1 MRDEPATLSPQTP
14 RPAVSRRR
22 APMRGLRSGGGHL
35 VRDSHTLV
43 HGLLRA
49 ADVLV
54 VVLSAVA
61 AYWLRHDT
69 LDMPFYYQAAIV
81 LAAVLTVNFT
91 QLAGVY
97 RFSVLEHV
105 PSQIL
110 HALAAWAGVLTTL
123 LIMAYFTRTSEWFS
137 RAWVVMWLALTVA
150 GFVSIRLVALFQLW
164 RLRLRGELSTHIA
177 IVGARELGRAVIR
190 QLRADRIE
198 DVVIVGVFDDF
209 GGLPTELEG
218 CPVRGTTH
226 DLIEVARHE
235 RIDEVILA
243 MVDRSEDEIEQVV
256 AKLRPLPLNTKLC
269 AHSLRLNLPVH
280 GFTSFAGVP
289 LLHVFERPLSGWGG
303 VWKTVEDRVLGA
315 AILILMLP
323 LMCVCAF
330 MIKLDSPGPALFRQK
345 RYGFNNNEI
354 TVFKFRTM
362 AHEPA
367 PDPSVPQARRNDPRI
382 TRVGAFL
389 RRTSL
394 DELPQLF
401 NVLRGEMSLVGPRPH
416 AVAHNEHYAKIIDGY
431 LGRHRV
437 KPGITGWAQVNGLR
451 GETETPEKMRMRVQY
466 DLFYIDNWSLL
477 FDLKILVMTSLLG
490 FVHRNAY

>member
-1 MRDEPATLSPQTP
+1 
-14 RPAVSRRR
+14 
-22 APMRGLRSGGGHL
+22 MRGIGTGSGHL
-35 VRDSHTLV
+35 GRDSQTLV
-43 HGLLRA
+43 HGALRA

-54 VVLSAVA
+54 VGISAVL

-69 LDMPFYYQAAIV
+69 LDMPFYYQSAIM
-81 LAAVLTVNFT
+81 LAAVFTLNFT
-91 QLAGVY
+91 QFAGVY
-97 RFSVLEHV
+97 RYSVLAHV

-110 HALAAWAGVLTTL
+110 RVLAAWAGVLVTL
-123 LIMAYFTRTSEWFS
+123 LIMSYFTQTSDWFS
-137 RAWVVMWLALTVA
+137 RAWVAIWMALAAA
-150 GFVSIRLVALFQLW
+150 GFVAIRLAALLQLW

-190 QLRADRIE
+190 QLREDRVE
-198 DVVIVGVFDDF
+198 DVRIVGVFDDV
-209 GGLPTELEG
+209 GPLPSELEG
-218 CPVRGTTH
+218 CPVRGSTD
-226 DLIEVARHE
+226 DLIEVARRE

-243 MVDRSEDEIEQVV
+243 MVDRSEAEIEQVV

-280 GFTSFAGVP
+280 GFTAFAGLP

-303 VWKTVEDRVLGA
+303 VWKTLEDRVLGA
-315 AILILMLP
+315 VILILMLP
-323 LMCVCAF
+323 LMAACALL
-330 MIKLDSPGPALFRQK
+330 IKLDSTGPVLFRQK

-362 AHEPA
+362 AHEPV
-367 PDPSVPQARRNDPRI
+367 PSETVPQARRNDPRI
-382 TRVGAFL
+382 TRIGAFL
-389 RRTSL
+389 RKTSL

-477 FDLKILVMTSLLG
+477 FDLKILAMTSFLG

>member
-1 MRDEPATLSPQTP
+1 MRDEPNNQA
-14 RPAVSRRR
+14 ARR
-22 APMRGLRSGGGHL
+22 AVRTKRARPMRGMRWNEGQFA
-35 VRDSHTLV
+35 RDSQTLMRGV
-43 HGLLRA
+43 LRT

-54 VVLSAVA
+54 VVASAVI

-69 LDMPFYYQAAIV
+69 LEMPFYYQAAIV

-110 HALAAWAGVLTTL
+110 HAMAAWAGVFVTL
-123 LIMAYFTRTSEWFS
+123 LIMAYFTRTSDWFS
-137 RAWVVMWLALTVA
+137 RAWVVMWLALTIS
-150 GFVSIRLVALFQLW
+150 GFVAIRLVALFQLW
-164 RLRLRGELSTHIA
+164 RLRLRGELSTQVA

-190 QLRADRIE
+190 QLREDQVE
-198 DVVIVGVFDDF
+198 DVRIVGVFDDV
-209 GGLPTELEG
+209 GPLPAELEG
-218 CPVRGTTH
+218 CPVRGTTD

-243 MVDRSEDEIEQVV
+243 MVDRSEAEIEQVV

-269 AHSLRLNLPVH
+269 AHSLKLNLPVH
-280 GFTSFAGVP
+280 GFTSFAGLP

-303 VWKTVEDRVLGA
+303 VWKTVEDRLLGA
-315 AILILMLP
+315 VILILMLP
-323 LMCVCAF
+323 LMSICAL
-330 MIKLDSPGPALFRQK
+330 MIKLDSPGPVLFRQK
-345 RYGFNNNEI
+345 RYGFANNQI

-367 PDPSVPQARRNDPRI
+367 PDANVPQAQRNDPRI

-389 RRTSL
+389 RRSSL

-401 NVLRGEMSLVGPRPH
+401 NVLRGDMSLVGPRPH

-477 FDLKILVMTSLLG
+477 FDLKILAMTSFLG

>member
-1 MRDEPATLSPQTP
+1 MRDDPAPPSV
-14 RPAVSRRR
+14 PAAAGR
-22 APMRGLRSGGGHL
+22 ARGRPMRGIRSGGGHL
-35 VRDSHTLV
+35 GRDSDTLV
-43 HGLLRA
+43 RGLLRV

-54 VVLSAVA
+54 VVVSAIA

-69 LDMPFYYQAAIV
+69 LEMPFYYQAAIV
-81 LAAVLTVNFT
+81 LGAVLTLNFT

-97 RFSVLEHV
+97 RFPVLEHV

-110 HALAAWAGVLTTL
+110 YALVAWTGVLTTL
-123 LIMAYFTRTSEWFS
+123 VIMAYFTRTSEWFS
-137 RAWVVMWLALTVA
+137 RAWVVLWLCLAVA
-150 GFVSIRLVALFQLW
+150 GFVAIRLVALFQLW

-190 QLRADRIE
+190 QLRADRVE
-198 DVVIVGVFDDF
+198 DVRIVGVFDDF
-209 GGLPTELEG
+209 GALPSELEG
-218 CPVRGTTH
+218 CPVRGGTD

-243 MVDRSEDEIEQVV
+243 MVDRSEEEIEKVV

-280 GFTSFAGVP
+280 GFTSFAGLP

-303 VWKTVEDRVLGA
+303 VWKTLEDRVLGA
-315 AILILMLP
+315 IILILMLP
-323 LMCVCAF
+323 LMCACAL
-330 MIKLDSPGPALFRQK
+330 MIKLDSAGPVLFRQK

-354 TVFKFRTM
+354 TVFKFPPM
-362 AHEPA
+362 PHKPV
-367 PDPSVPQARRNDPRI
+367 PSETVPTARRNDPRI
-382 TRVGAFL
+382 TPTAAFL
-389 RRTSL
+389 RKTSL

-437 KPGITGWAQVNGLR
+437 KPGITGWAKVNGLR

-477 FDLKILVMTSLLG
+477 FDLKILAMTSFLG

>member
-1 MRDEPATLSPQTP
+1 MRDEPLTGSPRTP
-14 RPAVSRRR
+14 PARRV
-22 APMRGLRSGGGHL
+22 PMRGVRSGGSGHL
-35 VRDSHTLV
+35 GRDSHTLV
-43 HGLLRA
+43 RGLLRA

-54 VVLSAVA
+54 VVASAIA

-81 LAAVLTVNFT
+81 LAAILIVNFT
-91 QLAGVY
+91 QVAGVY
-97 RFSVLEHV
+97 RFPVLEHV

-110 HALAAWAGVLTTL
+110 HALAAWAGVLVTL

-137 RAWVVMWLALTVA
+137 RAWVVMWMALAVA
-150 GFVSIRLVALFQLW
+150 GFIGIRLVALFQLW
-164 RLRLRGELSTHIA
+164 RLRLRGDLSTHIA
-177 IVGARELGRAVIR
+177 IVGARDLGGAVIR

-198 DVVIVGVFDDF
+198 DVRIVGVFDDVP
-209 GGLPTELEG
+209 GLPAEVEG
-218 CPVRGTTH
+218 CPVRGTTD
-226 DLIEVARHE
+226 DLIEVARRE
-235 RIDEVILA
+235 RVDEVILA

-280 GFTSFAGVP
+280 GFTSFAGLP

-303 VWKTVEDRVLGA
+303 VWKGLEDRVLGA
-315 AILILMLP
+315 VILILMAP
-323 LMCVCAF
+323 LMCACAL
-330 MIKLDSPGPALFRQK
+330 MIKLDSRGPALFRQK

-389 RRTSL
+389 RRSSL

-416 AVAHNEHYAKIIDGY
+416 AVAHNEHYAQVIDGY

-477 FDLKILVMTSLLG
+477 FDLKILVMTSFLG

>member
-1 MRDEPATLSPQTP
+1 MRDDPAN
-14 RPAVSRRR
+14 PAPPPAPKGFKR
-22 APMRGLRSGGGHL
+22 ARPMRGMRSNEGQFARDSQTL
-35 VRDSHTLV
+35 VR
-43 HGLLRA
+43 GLLRT

-54 VVLSAVA
+54 VVASAVI

-91 QLAGVY
+91 QVAGVY

-105 PSQIL
+105 PTQIL
-110 HALAAWAGVLTTL
+110 HALAAWAGVLVTL
-123 LIMAYFTRTSEWFS
+123 LIMAYFTRTSDWFS
-137 RAWVVMWLALTVA
+137 RAWVVMWAILSMS
-150 GFVSIRLVALFQLW
+150 GFVGIRLVALFQLW
-164 RLRLRGELSTHIA
+164 RLRQRGELSTQVA
-177 IVGARELGRAVIR
+177 IVGARDLGRAVIR
-190 QLRADRIE
+190 QLREDRVE
-198 DVVIVGVFDDF
+198 DVRLIGVFDDV
-209 GGLPTELEG
+209 GPLPAEVEG
-218 CPVRGTTH
+218 CPVRGTTD
-226 DLIEVARHE
+226 DLIELARHE

-243 MVDRSEDEIEQVV
+243 MVDRSEGEIEQVV

-280 GFTSFAGVP
+280 GFTSFAGLP

-303 VWKTVEDRVLGA
+303 VWKTVEDRLLGA
-315 AILILMLP
+315 LILILMLP
-323 LMCVCAF
+323 LMCACAL
-330 MIKLDSPGPALFRQK
+330 MIKLDSPGPVLFRQK

-367 PDPSVPQARRNDPRI
+367 PDPNVPQARRNDPRI

-389 RRTSL
+389 RRSSL

-416 AVAHNEHYAKIIDGY
+416 AVAHNEHYAQVIDGY

-477 FDLKILVMTSLLG
+477 FDLKILVMTSFLG

>member
-1 MRDEPATLSPQTP
+1 MRDEPAPSAAPSAAA
-14 RPAVSRRR
+14 RSKR
-22 APMRGLRSGGGHL
+22 ARPMRGMRSTEGQFARDSQTL
-35 VRDSHTLV
+35 VR
-43 HGLLRA
+43 GLLRT

-54 VVLSAVA
+54 VVASAVI

-91 QLAGVY
+91 QVAGVY

-110 HALAAWAGVLTTL
+110 HALAAWAGVFVTL
-123 LIMAYFTRTSEWFS
+123 LIMAYFTRTSDWFS
-137 RAWVVMWLALTVA
+137 RAWVVMWLVLAIS
-150 GFVSIRLVALFQLW
+150 GFVAIRLVALLQLW
-164 RLRLRGELSTHIA
+164 RLRLRGELSTHVA

-190 QLRADRIE
+190 QLREDQVE
-198 DVVIVGVFDDF
+198 DVRIVGVFDDV
-209 GGLPTELEG
+209 GPLPTELEG
-218 CPVRGTTH
+218 CPVRGTTD
-226 DLIEVARHE
+226 DLIELARRE

-243 MVDRSEDEIEQVV
+243 MVDRSEAEIEQVI
-256 AKLRPLPLNTKLC
+256 AKLRPLPINTKLC

-280 GFTSFAGVP
+280 GFTSFAGLP

-303 VWKTVEDRVLGA
+303 VWKTVEDRLLGGV
-315 AILILMLP
+315 ILVLMLP
-323 LMCVCAF
+323 LMSICAL
-330 MIKLDSPGPALFRQK
+330 MIKLDSPGPVLFRQK
-345 RYGFNNNEI
+345 RYGFANNEI

-362 AHEPA
+362 AHDPA
-367 PDPSVPQARRNDPRI
+367 PDANVPQARRNDPRI

-389 RRTSL
+389 RSSSL

-401 NVLRGEMSLVGPRPH
+401 NVLRGDMSLVGPRPH

-477 FDLKILVMTSLLG
+477 FDLKILAMTSFLG

>member
-1 MRDEPATLSPQTP
+1 MRDDPLTRPTDAAAPA
-14 RPAVSRRR
+14 RR
-22 APMRGLRSGGGHL
+22 ALLGPIRGRSGRGQFG
-35 VRDSHTLV
+35 RDSHTLV
-43 HGLLRA
+43 RGLVRT
-49 ADVLV
+49 ADVGV
-54 VVLSAVA
+54 VVVSAIA

-81 LAAVLTVNFT
+81 LAAVLTLNFT

-97 RFSVLEHV
+97 RYSLLEHV

-110 HALAAWAGVLTTL
+110 RAMVAWTEVLVTL

-137 RAWVVMWLALTVA
+137 RAWVVMWLALTIG
-150 GFVSIRLVALFQLW
+150 GFVAIRLVALLQLW
-164 RLRLRGELSTHIA
+164 RLRLRGELATHIA
-177 IVGARELGRAVIR
+177 IVGARELGHAVIR
-190 QLRADRIE
+190 QLRADRVE
-198 DVVIVGVFDDF
+198 DVRIVGVFDDF
-209 GGLPTELEG
+209 APLPAEVEG
-218 CPVRGTTH
+218 CPVRGTSD
-226 DLIEVARHE
+226 DLIEVARQE

-243 MVDRSEDEIEQVV
+243 MVDRSEEEIERVV

-280 GFTSFAGVP
+280 GFTSFAGLP

-303 VWKTVEDRVLGA
+303 VWKSLEDRVLGA
-315 AILILMLP
+315 IILILMLP
-323 LMCVCAF
+323 LMCICAVL
-330 MIKLDSPGPALFRQK
+330 IRLDSPGPVLFRQK

-362 AHEPA
+362 AHEAA

-382 TRVGAFL
+382 TRIGAFL
-389 RRTSL
+389 RRSSL

-416 AVAHNEHYAKIIDGY
+416 AVAHNQHYAEIIDGY

>member
-1 MRDEPATLSPQTP
+1 MRDEPS
-14 RPAVSRRR
+14 RPAPATPAKLKRGR
-22 APMRGLRSGGGHL
+22 AMRGMRSSNEGQFA
-35 VRDSHTLV
+35 RDSHTLV
-43 HGLLRA
+43 RGLLRA

-54 VVLSAVA
+54 VVASAII

-69 LDMPFYYQAAIV
+69 LVMPFYYQAAIV

-91 QLAGVY
+91 QIAGVY

-110 HALAAWAGVLTTL
+110 HALAAWAGVFVTL
-123 LIMAYFTRTSEWFS
+123 LIMAYFTQTSDWFS
-137 RAWVVMWLALTVA
+137 RAWVVMWLALA
-150 GFVSIRLVALFQLW
+150 ISGFIAIRLVALLQLW
-164 RLRLRGELSTHIA
+164 RLKLRGELSTQVA

-190 QLRADRIE
+190 QLREDQVE
-198 DVVIVGVFDDF
+198 DVRIVGVFDDV
-209 GGLPTELEG
+209 GPLPTEIEG
-218 CPVRGTTH
+218 CPVRGNTD
-226 DLIEVARHE
+226 DLIELARHQ

-243 MVDRSEDEIEQVV
+243 MVDRSEAEIEHVI

-280 GFTSFAGVP
+280 GFTSFAGLP

-303 VWKTVEDRVLGA
+303 VWKTLEDRLLGA
-315 AILILMLP
+315 VILILMLP
-323 LMCVCAF
+323 LMCFCAL
-330 MIKLDSPGPALFRQK
+330 MIKLDSAGPVLFRQK
-345 RYGFNNNEI
+345 RYGFNNDEI

-362 AHEPA
+362 AHDPA
-367 PDPSVPQARRNDPRI
+367 PDPNVPQARRNDPRI
-382 TRVGAFL
+382 TRIGAFL

-416 AVAHNEHYAKIIDGY
+416 AVAHNEHYAEIIDGY

-477 FDLKILVMTSLLG
+477 FDLKILVMTSFLG

>member
-1 MRDEPATLSPQTP
+1 MRDEPSN
-14 RPAVSRRR
+14 PASRGAARSKR
-22 APMRGLRSGGGHL
+22 ARPMRGMRSNEGQFARDSQTL
-35 VRDSHTLV
+35 VRGV
-43 HGLLRA
+43 LRM

-54 VVLSAVA
+54 VVASAVV
-61 AYWLRHDT
+61 AYWLRHDS
-69 LDMPFYYQAAIV
+69 LDIPFYYQAAIV
-81 LAAVLTVNFT
+81 LAAVLTINFT

-110 HALAAWAGVLTTL
+110 HAMAAWAGVFMTL
-123 LIMAYFTRTSEWFS
+123 LIMAYFTRTSDWFS
-137 RAWVVMWLALTVA
+137 RAWVVMWLALA
-150 GFVSIRLVALFQLW
+150 ISGFVAIRLVALFQLW
-164 RLRLRGELSTHIA
+164 RLRLRGELSTQVA

-190 QLRADRIE
+190 QLREDQVE
-198 DVVIVGVFDDF
+198 DVRIVGVFDDV
-209 GGLPTELEG
+209 GPLPAELEG
-218 CPVRGTTH
+218 CPVRGTTD
-226 DLIEVARHE
+226 DLIELARRE

-243 MVDRSEDEIEQVV
+243 MVDRSEAEIEQVI

-280 GFTSFAGVP
+280 GFTSFAGLP

-303 VWKTVEDRVLGA
+303 VWKTVEDRLLGA
-315 AILILMLP
+315 VILILMLP
-323 LMCVCAF
+323 LMCICAL
-330 MIKLDSPGPALFRQK
+330 MIKLDSPGPVLFRQK
-345 RYGFNNNEI
+345 RYGFANNEI

-367 PDPSVPQARRNDPRI
+367 PDLNVPQARRNDPRI

-389 RRTSL
+389 RASSL

-401 NVLRGEMSLVGPRPH
+401 NVLRGDMSLVGPRPH

-477 FDLKILVMTSLLG
+477 FEIG
-490 FVHRNAY
+490 RA

>member
-1 MRDEPATLSPQTP
+1 
-14 RPAVSRRR
+14 VS
-22 APMRGLRSGGGHL
+22 AI
-35 VRDSHTLV
+35 
-43 HGLLRA
+43 
-49 ADVLV
+49 
-54 VVLSAVA
+54 A

-69 LDMPFYYQAAIV
+69 LDMPFYYQAAIA
-81 LAAVLTVNFT
+81 LGAILTVNFT

-97 RFSVLEHV
+97 RHSVLEHV

-110 HALAAWAGVLTTL
+110 HALVAWAGVLTTL

-137 RAWVVMWLALTVA
+137 RAWVAIWMALAAA
-150 GFVSIRLVALFQLW
+150 GFVAIRLAALLQLW
-164 RLRLRGELSTHIA
+164 RLRLRGDLSTHVA

-190 QLRADRIE
+190 QLREDRVE
-198 DVVIVGVFDDF
+198 DVRIVGVFDDA
-209 GGLPTELEG
+209 GPLPGELEG
-218 CPVRGTTH
+218 CPVRGSTD
-226 DLIEVARHE
+226 DLIEVARRE

-243 MVDRSEDEIEQVV
+243 MVDRSEAEIEQVV

-280 GFTSFAGVP
+280 GFTAFAGLP

-303 VWKTVEDRVLGA
+303 VWKTLEDRVLGA
-315 AILILMLP
+315 VILILMLP
-323 LMCVCAF
+323 LMAVCALL
-330 MIKLDSPGPALFRQK
+330 IKLDSAGPALFRQK

-362 AHEPA
+362 AHEPQA
-367 PDPSVPQARRNDPRI
+367 DASVPQARRNDPRI
-382 TRVGAFL
+382 TRIGAFL
-389 RRTSL
+389 RKTSL

-477 FDLKILVMTSLLG
+477 FDLKILAMTSFLG

>member
-1 MRDEPATLSPQTP
+1 MRDDPANPVPPIPKGFKRP
-14 RPAVSRRR
+14 R
-22 APMRGLRSGGGHL
+22 PMRGMRSNEGQFARDSQTL
-35 VRDSHTLV
+35 VR
-43 HGLLRA
+43 GLLRT

-54 VVLSAVA
+54 VVASAVI

-69 LDMPFYYQAAIV
+69 LEMPFYYQAAIV

-91 QLAGVY
+91 QLTGVY

-105 PSQIL
+105 PTQIL
-110 HALAAWAGVLTTL
+110 HALAAWAAVLVTL
-123 LIMAYFTRTSEWFS
+123 LIMAYFTRTSDWFS
-137 RAWVVMWLALTVA
+137 RAWVVMWAILSMS
-150 GFVSIRLVALFQLW
+150 GFVGIRLVALFQLW
-164 RLRLRGELSTHIA
+164 RLRQRGELVTQVA
-177 IVGARELGRAVIR
+177 IVGARDLGRAVIR
-190 QLRADRIE
+190 QLREDRVE
-198 DVVIVGVFDDF
+198 DVRLVGVFDDA
-209 GGLPTELEG
+209 GPWPAEIEG
-218 CPVRGTTH
+218 CPVRGTTD
-226 DLIEVARHE
+226 DLIELARHE

-243 MVDRSEDEIEQVV
+243 MVDRSEGEIEQVV

-280 GFTSFAGVP
+280 GFTSFAGLP

-303 VWKTVEDRVLGA
+303 VWKTVEDRLLGGV
-315 AILILMLP
+315 ILILMLP
-323 LMCVCAF
+323 LMCICAL
-330 MIKLDSPGPALFRQK
+330 MIKLDSPGPVLFRQK

-389 RRTSL
+389 RRSSL

-416 AVAHNEHYAKIIDGY
+416 AVAHNEHYAQVIDGY

-477 FDLKILVMTSLLG
+477 FDLKILVMTSFLG

>member
-1 MRDEPATLSPQTP
+1 
-14 RPAVSRRR
+14 
-22 APMRGLRSGGGHL
+22 MRGMRTGSGHL
-35 VRDSHTLV
+35 GRDSHTLV
-43 HGLLRA
+43 RGLLRA

-54 VVLSAVA
+54 VAVSAVL

-69 LDMPFYYQAAIV
+69 LDMPFYYQAAIM
-81 LAAVLTVNFT
+81 LAAILTVNFT

-110 HALAAWAGVLTTL
+110 HALAAWVGVLVTL
-123 LIMAYFTRTSEWFS
+123 LIMAYFTRTSDWFS
-137 RAWVVMWLALTVA
+137 RAWVVMWMALAVG
-150 GFVSIRLVALFQLW
+150 GFVAIRLVALLQLW

-177 IVGARELGRAVIR
+177 IVGARDLGRAVIR
-190 QLRADRIE
+190 QLREDRVE
-198 DVVIVGVFDDF
+198 DVRIVGVFDDA
-209 GGLPTELEG
+209 GPLPSELEG
-218 CPVRGTTH
+218 CPVRGSTD

-243 MVDRSEDEIEQVV
+243 MVDRSEAEIEQVV

-280 GFTSFAGVP
+280 GFTSFAGLP

-303 VWKTVEDRVLGA
+303 VWKGLEDRVLGA
-315 AILILMLP
+315 VILILMLP
-323 LMCVCAF
+323 LMAMCALL
-330 MIKLDSPGPALFRQK
+330 IKLDSAGPVVFRQK

-362 AHEPA
+362 AHEPVA
-367 PDPSVPQARRNDPRI
+367 ADAGVPQAQRNDPRI
-382 TRVGAFL
+382 TRIGAFL
-389 RRTSL
+389 RKTSL

-401 NVLRGEMSLVGPRPH
+401 NVLRGDMSLVGPRPH

-477 FDLKILVMTSLLG
+477 FDLKILAMTSFLG

>member
-1 MRDEPATLSPQTP
+1 
-14 RPAVSRRR
+14 
-22 APMRGLRSGGGHL
+22 MRGMRSSREGQFARDSQTL
-35 VRDSHTLV
+35 VR
-43 HGLLRA
+43 GLLRT

-54 VVLSAVA
+54 VIASAVI
-61 AYWLRHDT
+61 AYWLRHDS
-69 LDMPFYYQAAIV
+69 LDIPFYYQAAIV

-110 HALAAWAGVLTTL
+110 HALVAWAGVMVTL

-137 RAWVVMWLALTVA
+137 RAWVVMWLALA
-150 GFVSIRLVALFQLW
+150 ISGFIAIRLAALLQLW
-164 RLRLRGELSTHIA
+164 RLKQRGELCTQIA

-190 QLRADRIE
+190 QLREDQVE
-198 DVVIVGVFDDF
+198 DVRLVGVFDDAE
-209 GGLPTELEG
+209 GLPSEVEG
-218 CPVRGTTH
+218 CPVRGTTD
-226 DLIEVARHE
+226 DLIELARHE

-243 MVDRSEDEIEQVV
+243 MVDRSEGEIEQVI

-280 GFTSFAGVP
+280 GFTSFAGLP

-303 VWKTVEDRVLGA
+303 VWKTVEDRLLGA
-315 AILILMLP
+315 VILILMLP
-323 LMCVCAF
+323 LMCMCAL
-330 MIKLDSPGPALFRQK
+330 MIKLDSPGPVLFRQK
-345 RYGFNNNEI
+345 RYGFNNNQI

-367 PDPSVPQARRNDPRI
+367 PDPNVPQARRNDPRI
-382 TRVGAFL
+382 TRVGGFL
-389 RRTSL
+389 RRSSL

-477 FDLKILVMTSLLG
+477 LDLKILVMTSFLG

>member
-1 MRDEPATLSPQTP
+1 
-14 RPAVSRRR
+14 
-22 APMRGLRSGGGHL
+22 MRGVRSGGSGHL
-35 VRDSHTLV
+35 GRDSHTLV
-43 HGLLRA
+43 RGLLRA

-54 VVLSAVA
+54 VVVSAIT

-81 LAAVLTVNFT
+81 LAAILTVNFT
-91 QLAGVY
+91 QVAGVY
-97 RFSVLEHV
+97 RFPVLEHV

-110 HALAAWAGVLTTL
+110 HALAAWAGVLITL

-137 RAWVVMWLALTVA
+137 RAWVVMWMALAVA
-150 GFVSIRLVALFQLW
+150 GFIGIRLVALFQLW
-164 RLRLRGELSTHIA
+164 RLRLRGDLSTHIA
-177 IVGARELGRAVIR
+177 IVGARELGAAVIR

-198 DVVIVGVFDDF
+198 DVRIVGVFDDVP
-209 GGLPTELEG
+209 GLPAELEG
-218 CPVRGTTH
+218 CPVRGTTD
-226 DLIEVARHE
+226 DLIEVARRE

-280 GFTSFAGVP
+280 GFTSFAGLP

-303 VWKTVEDRVLGA
+303 VWKGLEDRVLGA
-315 AILILMLP
+315 VILILMAP
-323 LMCVCAF
+323 LMFACAL
-330 MIKLDSPGPALFRQK
+330 MIKLDSRGPALFRQK

-362 AHEPA
+362 AHDPA
-367 PDPSVPQARRNDPRI
+367 PDPAVPQARRNDPRI

-394 DELPQLF
+394 DELPQLL

-477 FDLKILVMTSLLG
+477 FDLKILIMTSLMG

>member
-1 MRDEPATLSPQTP
+1 
-14 RPAVSRRR
+14 
-22 APMRGLRSGGGHL
+22 
-35 VRDSHTLV
+35 
-43 HGLLRA
+43 
-49 ADVLV
+49 
-54 VVLSAVA
+54 
-61 AYWLRHDT
+61 
-69 LDMPFYYQAAIV
+69 
-81 LAAVLTVNFT
+81 
-91 QLAGVY
+91 
-97 RFSVLEHV
+97 
-105 PSQIL
+105 
-110 HALAAWAGVLTTL
+110 
-123 LIMAYFTRTSEWFS
+123 
-137 RAWVVMWLALTVA
+137 VVMWLALA
-150 GFVSIRLVALFQLW
+150 ISGFVAIRLVALFQLW
-164 RLRLRGELSTHIA
+164 RLRARGELSTQVA

-190 QLRADRIE
+190 QLREDLVE
-198 DVVIVGVFDDF
+198 DVRIVGVFDDV
-209 GGLPTELEG
+209 GPLPAELEG
-218 CPVRGTTH
+218 CPVRGSTD

-243 MVDRSEDEIEQVV
+243 MVDRSEAEIEQVV

-280 GFTSFAGVP
+280 GFTSFAGLP

-303 VWKTVEDRVLGA
+303 VWKTVEDRLLGA
-315 AILILMLP
+315 VILILMLP
-323 LMCVCAF
+323 LMCICAL
-330 MIKLDSPGPALFRQK
+330 MIRLDGPGPVLFRQK
-345 RYGFNNNEI
+345 RYGFANNEI

-367 PDPSVPQARRNDPRI
+367 PETSVPQARRNDPRI

-389 RRTSL
+389 RRSSL

-477 FDLKILVMTSLLG
+477 FDLKILVMTSFLG

>member
-1 MRDEPATLSPQTP
+1 M
-14 RPAVSRRR
+14 SRRS
-22 APMRGLRSGGGHL
+22 ANLGHI
-35 VRDSHTLV
+35 SHTLV
-43 HGLLRA
+43 RGLLRL

-54 VVLSAVA
+54 VIGSAIV

-110 HALAAWAGVLTTL
+110 HAMAAWAGVLITL
-123 LIMAYFTRTSEWFS
+123 LIMAYFTRTSDWFS
-137 RAWVVMWLALTVA
+137 RGWVLIWLGLAIT
-150 GFVSIRLVALFQLW
+150 GFILIRLVALFQLW
-164 RLRLRGELSTHIA
+164 RLRQRGELSTHVA
-177 IVGARELGRAVIR
+177 IVGAGELGRAVIR
-190 QLRADRIE
+190 QLREDRVE
-198 DVVIVGVFDDF
+198 DVRIVGVFDDV
-209 GGLPTELEG
+209 GPLPLEVEG
-218 CPVRGTTH
+218 CPVRGTTD
-226 DLIEVARHE
+226 DLIEVARRE
-235 RIDEVILA
+235 RIDEIILA
-243 MVDRSEDEIEQVV
+243 MIDRSEAEIERVV
-256 AKLRPLPLNTKLC
+256 AKLRPMPVNTKLC
-269 AHSLRLNLPVH
+269 AHSLRFNLPVH
-280 GFTSFAGVP
+280 GFTSFAGLP
-289 LLHVFERPLSGWGG
+289 LLHVFDRPLSGWGG
-303 VWKTVEDRVLGA
+303 IWKTLEDRLLGA
-315 AILILMLP
+315 IILILMVP
-323 LMCVCAF
+323 LMTICALL
-330 MIKLDSPGPALFRQK
+330 IKLDSPGPVLFRQK

-354 TVFKFRTM
+354 TVFKFRSM
-362 AHEPA
+362 AHDPA
-367 PDPSVPQARRNDPRI
+367 PDPNVPQARRNDPRI
-382 TRVGAFL
+382 TRIGAFL

-401 NVLRGEMSLVGPRPH
+401 NVLRGDMSLVGPRPH

-466 DLFYIDNWSLL
+466 DLFYIDNWSLML
-477 FDLKILVMTSLLG
+477 DLKILVMTSFTG